1 MIPSIIIC
9 PDCGQSYDPAI
20 ERGEFRSARGTK
32 LKTRVG
38 AQDVRTPGHRSGPH
52 HTALVATTLHARAD
66 WAPIALEAEQA
77 TQFPLSPLL
86 RAAKR
91 TKATLTE
98 HKFRAQATNCALWFV
113 PAQELEGVAIEC
125 GGNAPGFAQRVLTA
139 CEIVRRGAPWWQA
152 WWQANGVPSEM
163 IAQGYRVGRARRAD
177 VWLGLSLTEATERGE
192 TLPGLL

>member
-1 MIPSIIIC
+1 MSETIIVC
-9 PDCGQSYDPAI
+9 PDCGQSFDPAI
-20 ERGEFRSARGTK
+20 ERAEFRSTRGTK

-52 HTALVATTLHARAD
+52 HAALVATTLHARAD
-66 WAPIALEAEQA
+66 WAPLALEAEQA
-77 TQFPLSPLL
+77 IQFPSSPLL

-91 TKATLTE
+91 TEATLTE

-125 GGNAPGFAQRVLTA
+125 GGGAVEWAQRVLVA
-139 CEIVRRGAPWWQA
+139 CEVVRGGAPWWHA
-152 WWQANGVPSEM
+152 WWQANGVPGEQ
-163 IAQGYRVGRARRAD
+163 IARGYRVGRSRRAD
-177 VWLGLSLTEATERGE
+177 VWLGLSLTEATECGE